1 MKKYVEDYKIRVY
14 DIAFLSD
21 NIIEQFT
28 SDFKF
33 VALFFKDRR
42 LGVDTLRTNQA
53 ARVRHIEAVL
63 DFLSVFTK
71 DERYRN
77 SYTERVKESE

>member
-33 VALFFKDRR
+33 VARFFKDRR

-63 DFLSVFTK
+63 DSLSVFTK